1 MSGGS
6 RKQGF
11 KLVGAPTGSNMEV
24 QASDIPGELYAAWL
38 SLGVRC
44 SREPVTSKGTTEVEL
59 FLTPVDFWLIQIH
72 PL

>member
-1 MSGGS
+1 
-6 RKQGF
+6 
-11 KLVGAPTGSNMEV
+11 MEV